1 MATCRGPGAGVT
13 SGACRVRFVT
23 ARARMRD
30 REDGG
35 LAYPQTTRVR
45 MPRISCGQSFMEL
58 GRFQNPGSLACSLA
72 MAPCPSHSVHHSAA
86 RI

>member
-13 SGACRVRFVT
+13 SGACRVRFVP
-23 ARARMRD
+23 AQARMRD
-30 REDGG
+30 SEDGG
-35 LAYPQTTRVR
+35 LAYPQTPRVR

-86 RI
+86 KI